1 MAYKYKSA
9 ISIALVILL
18 GIALQVVFVFAETK
32 DTPNKAAVE
41 FAEAYFK
48 FDPAMKYMLCG
59 KLCDDQEQDHVAIY
73 IHESSMRARDLGYN
87 LSYLKTGLK
96 DIMTTTLA
104 RDENSAVIEFKAKSK
119 YALRTFFTG
128 DRFEVHHKFDMIK
141 EDGKWKVCGNP
152 FLIAG
157 TGNVKDMVD
166 VEKPGVIQDV
176 EDVED
181 EDVEDEEDSDD
192 LEENNE
198 EKENSEESDDTEK
211 PENV

>member
-18 GIALQVVFVFAETK
+18 GIALQVVFVCAEIK

-48 FDPAMKYMLCG
+48 FDPAMKYMLCS
-59 KLCDDQEQDHVAIY
+59 KLTDDQEQDYVAKYIY
-73 IHESSMRARDLGYN
+73 QSSMRARDLGYN

-96 DIMTTTLA
+96 DIMTNTLA
-104 RDENSAVIEFKAKSK
+104 RDENSATIELKAKST

-128 DRFEVHHKFDMIK
+128 DKFEVYHKFDMIK

-152 FLIAG
+152 FFIAG
-157 TGNVKDMVD
+157 TDNVKDMVD
-166 VEKPGVIQDV
+166 MEEPEVIKDSQDK
-176 EDVED
+176 EG
-181 EDVEDEEDSDD
+181 SDD
-192 LEENNE
+192 PEENNE
-198 EKENSEESDDTEK
+198 EDENSEESDDVEK
-211 PENV
+211 SKNV

>member
-48 FDPAMKYMLCG
+48 FDPAMKYMLCS
-59 KLCDDQEQDHVAIY
+59 KLCDDQEQDYVAIY

-96 DIMTTTLA
+96 DVMTTTLA
-104 RDENSAVIEFKAKSK
+104 RDENTATIEFKAKSK

-128 DRFEVHHKFDMIK
+128 DKFEVHHKFDMIK

-157 TGNVKDMVD
+157 TGNVKDTVD
-166 VEKPGVIQDV
+166 VDKPEVIQN
-176 EDVED
+176 
-181 EDVEDEEDSDD
+181 VEDEEDSDD

-198 EKENSEESDDTEK
+198 EEENSEESDDNEK

>member
-48 FDPAMKYMLCG
+48 FDPAMKYMLCS
-59 KLCDDQEQDHVAIY
+59 KLCDDQEQDYVAIY

-104 RDENSAVIEFKAKSK
+104 RDENSATIEFKAKSK

-128 DRFEVHHKFDMIK
+128 DKFEVHHKFDLIK

-157 TGNVKDMVD
+157 TGNLKDMVD
-166 VEKPGVIQDV
+166 VEKPGVLQDA
-176 EDVED
+176 
-181 EDVEDEEDSDD
+181 EDSDD

-198 EKENSEESDDTEK
+198 EEENSEESDDTKK

>member
-104 RDENSAVIEFKAKSK
+104 RDENSATIEFKAKSK

-128 DRFEVHHKFDMIK
+128 DKFEVHHKFDMIK
-141 EDGKWKVCGNP
+141 EDGRWKVCGNP
-152 FLIAG
+152 FFIAG
-157 TGNVKDMVD
+157 TENVEDMVD
-166 VEKPGVIQDV
+166 LEKPELIK
-176 EDVED
+176 
-181 EDVEDEEDSDD
+181 DVEDEEGSDEPD
-192 LEENNE
+192 
-198 EKENSEESDDTEK
+198 ENSEEQEDSKESDDIEK
-211 PENV
+211 PEKV

>member
-32 DTPNKAAVE
+32 ETPNKVAVE
-41 FAEAYFK
+41 FAEAYFR
-48 FDPAMKYMLCG
+48 FDPAMKSMLCS
-59 KLCDDQEQDHVAIY
+59 KLIKDQDHVAIY
-73 IHESSMRARDLGYN
+73 IQESSRRARDLGYN

-96 DIMTTTLA
+96 DIMTNTLA
-104 RDENSAVIEFKAKSK
+104 RDENSATIELKAKSK

-128 DRFEVHHKFDMIK
+128 DRFEVYHKFDMIK

-157 TGNVKDMVD
+157 AGNVKDMVD
-166 VEKPGVIQDV
+166 VEKPAVIKDT
-176 EDVED
+176 ED
-181 EDVEDEEDSDD
+181 EDGSDD
-192 LEENNE
+192 MEENID
-198 EKENSEESDDTEK
+198 SEESG
-211 PENV
+211 NV

>member
-48 FDPAMKYMLCG
+48 FDPAMKYMLCS
-59 KLCDDQEQDHVAIY
+59 KLCDDQEQDYVAIY

-96 DIMTTTLA
+96 DVMTTTLA
-104 RDENSAVIEFKAKSK
+104 RDENTATIEFKAKSK

-128 DRFEVHHKFDMIK
+128 DKFEVHHKFDMIK
-141 EDGKWKVCGNP
+141 ENGKWKVCGNP

-157 TGNVKDMVD
+157 TGNVKDTVD
-166 VEKPGVIQDV
+166 VDKPEVIQN
-176 EDVED
+176 
-181 EDVEDEEDSDD
+181 VEDEEDSDD

-198 EKENSEESDDTEK
+198 EEENSEESDDTEK

>member
-32 DTPNKAAVE
+32 ETPNKVAVE

-48 FDPAMKYMLCG
+48 FDPAMKYMLCS
-59 KLCDDQEQDHVAIY
+59 KLSDDQEQDYVAIY

-87 LSYLKTGLK
+87 LSYMKTGLK
-96 DIMTTTLA
+96 DIITNTLA
-104 RDENSAVIEFKAKSK
+104 RDETTATIELKAKSK

-128 DRFEVHHKFDMIK
+128 DRFEVYHKFDMIK

-152 FLIAG
+152 FFIAG
-157 TGNVKDMVD
+157 TGNVKEMED
-166 VEKPGVIQDV
+166 VEKPALIKDLK
-176 EDVED
+176 
-181 EDVEDEEDSDD
+181 DEEDSDD
-192 LEENNE
+192 M
-198 EKENSEESDDTEK
+198 EKNDDDEKDSEDSDDMEK
-211 PENV
+211 SGNV